1 MTGFTYL
8 WEYQVAAG
16 RQEEFERHYRP
27 DGTWGALFSQGEG
40 YIETLLLRDAS
51 TPLRYVTIDRWRSEA
66 SYRAF
71 RAQFGRQY
79 DDLDQL
85 CEGLTT
91 RESPLGEFGESA
103 AAGPDPAPAASAMR
117 NPYVGLYRGV
127 VTNDLDPQGLMRIE
141 VLVPAVLGA
150 RQSAWAL
157 PCVPPG
163 CGTVPSIGAHV
174 WIQFEAGDSSRP
186 VWMGLSPA

>member
-1 MTGFTYL
+1 MTGYTYL
-8 WEYQVAAG
+8 WEFQVAAG

-27 DGTWGALFSQGEG
+27 DGTWGALFRQSEG
-40 YIETLLLRDAS
+40 YIGTLLLQDAS

-71 RAQFGRQY
+71 RTQFGRQY
-79 DDLDQL
+79 DELDQL

-103 AAGPDPAPAASAMR
+103 GTGPGPAPAPSAPG
-117 NPYVGLYRGV
+117 NQCVGLYRGV

-141 VLVPAVLGA
+141 VLVPAVLGP
-150 RQSAWAL
+150 RQSVWAL
-157 PCVPPG
+157 PCLPPG
-163 CGTVPSIGAHV
+163 CGTVPPIGAPV
-174 WIQFEAGDSSRP
+174 WIQFEAGDASRP